1 MKVRIKTL
9 ITALLAVLV
18 LCMACAVTS
27 FAEEAATGPALEIA
41 GGYVAPT
48 RSSHSSDSPAQTE
61 EKRTAEV
68 EYGKPGDYLGNFYA
82 TAYCG
87 ENSAGEPISRMT
99 YSGKDAVAKHTISAD
114 LDLYPLGTKL
124 LIDGIVYTVED
135 CGGSIKGNKLDIF
148 FDTYREAMDFG
159 VQYVDV
165 YLAE

>member
-9 ITALLAVLV
+9 LTAFLAVLT
-18 LCMACAVTS
+18 LTMACAATA
-27 FAEEAATGPALEIA
+27 FAEQPATGPALEIA
-41 GGYVAPT
+41 GEQVAPGYSA
-48 RSSHSSDSPAQTE
+48 SSQASAQKE
-61 EKRTAEV
+61 GKRTVAV

-124 LIDGIVYTVED
+124 LIGDIVYTVED